1 MKLLS
6 PLKLAMNLDLTVP
19 FIGALTLALA
29 STVSAAEAP
38 LPAKIEF
45 NRDIRPIFSD
55 KCFFCHG
62 TDKSHRDSGRRLDL
76 ADGPDGAY
84 ADKDDVIA
92 IKPGDLKASDAWLRI
107 MSDDKDDVMPPPKSH
122 KTLSAAEKAIIKR
135 WIEQGAKYQKHWSFE
150 PPQRAPLPEV
160 QDKAWVRNPL
170 DAFVLA
176 GLEKAGLKPAPEAD
190 RRTLARRLALDLTGL
205 PPTPEEVE
213 AFVKDEAPDAY
224 EKLVA
229 MYMARPQ
236 WGEHRGRYWLDAA
249 RYGDTHGIHIDNY
262 VEMWPYRDWVIEA
275 FNKNMP
281 FDQFTVE
288 QIAGDLLPNPTQEQ
302 LIATG
307 FHRCNITTSE
317 GGTID
322 EENLAMYANDRVTT
336 TSWVWLGLTAN
347 CAACH
352 DHKFDPITQ
361 KDFYSMAAYFRNT
374 TQPAKDGNVRDTKPV
389 IYLPGA
395 ADEKRFAA
403 LPGELA
409 AARTGL
415 GERRKEANKESAE
428 WLSSAKPE
436 QVEVSPA
443 AMEVKLPLD
452 EGAGVEVGGESN
464 SSAVSFKST
473 GPIVWRDGGKFGK
486 APTFTNGTHFDLGDL
501 AGFDSDQPFSVGVWV
516 NVPPDFKE
524 GAIVAR
530 MDDRAGLQGWE
541 LFVQGNKFGA
551 QIATAKPANALR
563 IISKGPSVRP
573 GKWQHV
579 LVTYDGSGLSSG
591 FRLFLEGRPQVVVA
605 QGTALKGSAR
615 ADVPLRIGQREMK
628 YKFEGGQVQD
638 VRVYLRELSTG
649 EARSL
654 PDEQNLRAAFAV
666 AADKRTP
673 AQKASLLN
681 FYVDNL
687 DGPSI
692 ELAFRIESLEN
703 EKTAIEDRSTVSGIQ
718 QDKPGPA
725 MANILVRGAY
735 DKLGAEVTPAGFSA
749 LHPMPPGA
757 PKNRLGLAQ
766 WLVAP
771 ENPLTARVTVNRYWQ
786 ELFGTGIV
794 KTTEDFG
801 SQGELPSDP
810 ALLDWLAVEFRESGW
825 NVKKF
830 FTLLVTSATYR
841 QAATTTPEKVE
852 KDPENRLL
860 SRGPRFRMDAEMVR
874 DYALAVS
881 GELSLKM
888 GGPGTKPY
896 QPSNI
901 WEVVG
906 LGGARYTQDKGENLY
921 RRTVYDFWKRESPP
935 PNMEAFNAPSRETC
949 TVRRERTD
957 TPIQALVTL
966 NDPQFVEAA
975 RRLAQS
981 SLKECGDPS
990 AVIAKMAE
998 RVLLRPLSPAETAVL
1013 NRTESDVEKEF
1024 TANPDGAKTFLTVG
1038 DSKADPNLPA
1048 PRLAALAIVANELLN
1063 LDETLNK

>member
-1 MKLLS
+1 MSIRLHPIMKQHFAS
-6 PLKLAMNLDLTVP
+6 QVFGILAVTGVT
-19 FIGALTLALA
+19 IGG
-29 STVSAAEAP
+29 SAAAD
-38 LPAKIEF
+38 LSF

-62 TDKSHRDSGRRLDL
+62 TDKGHRDSGRRLDL
-76 ADGPDGAY
+76 PDGPDGAY
-84 ADKDDVIA
+84 AKRDDVIA
-92 IKPGDLKASDAWLRI
+92 IKPGDLDGSDAWARI
-107 MSDDKDDVMPPPKSH
+107 MSDDKDEKMPPPKSH
-122 KTLSAAEKAIIKR
+122 RTLSAAEKDIIKR
-135 WIEQGAKYQKHWSFE
+135 WIEQGAKYQKHWAFE

-160 QDKAWVRNPL
+160 KDKEWVRNPI

-176 GLEKAGLKPAPEAD
+176 GLERVGLKPAPEAD
-190 RRTLARRLALDLTGL
+190 RRTLARRVALDLTGL
-205 PPTPEEVE
+205 PPKPEEVE
-213 AFVKDEAPDAY
+213 AFVKDTAPDAY

-229 MYMARPQ
+229 RLMATPQ

-262 VEMWPYRDWVIEA
+262 VEMWPYRDWVIAA
-275 FNKNMP
+275 FNRNMP
-281 FDQFTVE
+281 FDQFTIE
-288 QIAGDLLPNPTQEQ
+288 QIAGDLLPNPTRDQ

-389 IYLPGA
+389 IYLPSAG
-395 ADEKRFAA
+395 DEKRFAE
-403 LPGELA
+403 LPAELA
-409 AARTGL
+409 AARTEAGL
-415 GERRKEANKESAE
+415 RRKEAGKGFEQ
-428 WLSSAKPE
+428 WLANAKPE
-436 QVEVSPA
+436 QVEVSTA
-443 AMEVKLPLD
+443 SLEAHLPLA
-452 EGAGVEVGGESN
+452 EGAGVEVNGESN
-464 SSAVSFKST
+464 SSHVAFQAT
-473 GPIVWRDGGKFGK
+473 GPIEWRQGGKFGK
-486 APTFTNGTHFDLGDL
+486 APVFTNGAHFDLGDL
-501 AGFDSDQPFSVGVWV
+501 AGFDSDQPFSVGAWV
-516 NVPPDFKE
+516 NVPANFKE

-530 MDDRAGLQGWE
+530 MDDRARLQGWE
-541 LFVQGNKFGA
+541 LFVEGNKFGA

-563 IISKGPSVRP
+563 VISQKPTVRA

-579 LVTYDGSGLSSG
+579 LVTYDGSGSSAG
-591 FRLFLEGRPQVVVA
+591 FRLFLDGRPQVVVA
-605 QGTALKGSAR
+605 TGKNLKGSAR
-615 ADVPLRIGQREMK
+615 ADVPLRIGQRETK
-628 YKFEGGQVQD
+628 SKFEGGQVQD

-654 PDEQNLRAAFAV
+654 PDEKNLRAAFSV
-666 AADKRTP
+666 AAEKRTP

-681 FYVDNL
+681 FYLDNL

-692 ELAFRIESLEN
+692 EVAFRLEQLEN
-703 EKTAIEDRSTVSGIQ
+703 EKTTIEERSTVSGIQ

-725 MANILVRGAY
+725 MANILLRGAY
-735 DKLGAEVTPAGFSA
+735 DKLGAQVTPAGFSA
-749 LHPMPPGA
+749 LNPMPPGA

-766 WLVAP
+766 WLMAP
-771 ENPLTARVTVNRYWQ
+771 DNPLTARVTVNRYWQ

-794 KTTEDFG
+794 KTAEDFG
-801 SQGELPSDP
+801 SQGELPSNP
-810 ALLDWLAVEFRESGW
+810 ELLDWLAVEFRESGW

-841 QAATTTPEKVE
+841 QVATITPEKLE

-860 SRGPRFRMDAEMVR
+860 SRGPHFRMDAEMVR
-874 DYALAVS
+874 DYALAAS

-896 QPSNI
+896 QPSQI

-906 LGGARYTQDKGENLY
+906 LGGARYAQDKGENLY

-935 PNMEAFNAPSRETC
+935 PNMEVFNAPSRESC

-975 RRLAQS
+975 RQLAQS
-981 SLKECGDPS
+981 SLKECGDLP

-998 RVLLRPLSPAETAVL
+998 RVLLRPLSTAEMIVL
-1013 NRTESDVEKEF
+1013 TRTESEIEKQFADDPEG
-1024 TANPDGAKTFLTVG
+1024 TKAFLAVG
-1038 DSKADPNLPA
+1038 ESKADPNLPA
-1048 PRLAALAIVANELLN
+1048 PRLAALAIVANQLLN